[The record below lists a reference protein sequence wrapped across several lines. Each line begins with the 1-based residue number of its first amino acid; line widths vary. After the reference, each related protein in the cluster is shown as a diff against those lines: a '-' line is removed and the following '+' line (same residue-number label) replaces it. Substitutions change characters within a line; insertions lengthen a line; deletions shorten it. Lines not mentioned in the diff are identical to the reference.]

1 MQSDNMDRD
10 EAPQSAESPPV
21 LGNIPEPVVEAM
33 SLVMQEA
40 QRAASAEL
48 ESAKRALARD
58 RTEFEA
64 QRAALENSLNEA
76 KAGLDAEKAAH
87 QRTIENSESLRS
99 AAQKHDEV
107 VAKLEQE
114 RDALQQRC
122 SQLATQVGEL
132 SDKGASRA
140 QEQARLTVEQKHLA
154 TELATSQEN
163 LAATEKRRVET
174 ADRLKKAQLEIY
186 TLKAEVGD
194 MAAELKRLKRAPV
207 SHDQQPQET

>member
-40 QRAASAEL
+40 HRAASAEL
-48 ESAKRALARD
+48 ESAKQALARD
-58 RTEFEA
+58 RAEFET

-87 QRTIENSESLRS
+87 QQTIENSESLRS

-122 SQLATQVGEL
+122 RQLETQVGEL

-154 TELATSQEN
+154 SELATSQEN
-163 LAATEKRRVET
+163 LEATEKRRVET

-194 MAAELKRLKRAPV
+194 MAAELKRLKRAQV
-207 SHDQQPQET
+207 SQDQQPQET